1 MTPLQFQAKTAKGG
15 ASLLLWSCGLL
26 LLWLLALLLFRDWL
40 PATAWAMLLLACV
53 VALVLAYARLTEP
66 WLVLEATE
74 QGLTFYHRKGQWLL
88 PWQEFSLVSVPEL
101 NGRELAY
108 IGIKLKVQSPFLAR
122 LSPRLAVA
130 LLMEQRNLL
139 LSAVGQNCPTG
150 QCPSTFLLETN
161 PCQVEGKVYKGVIG
175 MFGSRMQTL
184 RQLIGFD
191 LYIPLNALGE
201 NPQFFCRTINQLR
214 LQYSENTVT

>member
-15 ASLLLWSCGLL
+15 ASLLLWSSGLL
-26 LLWLLALLLFRDWL
+26 LLWLLALAAFRELL
-40 PATAWAMLLLACV
+40 PATAWAMLLLVCLI
-53 VALVLAYARLTEP
+53 ALVLAYARLTEP

-74 QGLTFYHRKGQWLL
+74 QGLTFFHRKGNWVL
-88 PWQEFSLVSVPEL
+88 PWQECGLVTVPEL
-101 NGRELAY
+101 NGQELAY
-108 IGIKLKVQSPFLAR
+108 VGIRLKQQSPFLSR

-150 QCPSTFLLETN
+150 QCPSAFFMETN
-161 PCQVEGKVYKGVIG
+161 PCLVEGKVYKGVIG
-175 MFGSRMQTL
+175 MFGQRMQTL
-184 RQLIGFD
+184 RQLIGFE
-191 LYIPLNALGE
+191 LYIPLNALSE
-201 NPQFFCRTINQLR
+201 NPQIFCRTINQLR